1 MLYEFSSHHD
11 DTQQH
16 HGSGCKDNCERHTL
30 DDLQGKP
37 GGKDI
42 VPEQTECKDHKTNAE
57 PRPLDVVPTRAGMI
71 CYLAHD
77 DCEYPDGRMLEA
89 VIAKTRPEPKKQLAH
104 GANLNHAEDSRCNAD
119 EGLLDAAER
128 IKAAWRVVHIAEDFV
143 ILFLENLVQLHAIDS
158 STGEDGNQ
166 EMGKLVVDNADCSN
180 TGIVEP
186 CRLSAERFH
195 DKPETQVPAKPF
207 DSKNHHN
214 GQDKALSLPGIEMFK
229 NPAAVHTITF
239 RTHWHSQVP
248 SRFKQQ
254 SFGTC
259 HGGKLADAI
268 RQRQAYWQSGLFA
281 LQMHKYRYR
290 FMSSSS
296 CYDLIIP

>member
-1 MLYEFSSHHD
+1 MLYEFSNHHD
-11 DTQQH
+11 DAQEH
-16 HGSGCKDNCERHTL
+16 HGCGCKDNGECHTL
-30 DDLQGKP
+30 DDLQGEP
-37 GGKDI
+37 GRKDI

-57 PRPLDVVPTRAGMI
+57 PRALDIVPARAGMI

-104 GANLNHAEDSRCNAD
+104 SANLNHAEDSRCNAD

-166 EMGKLVVDNADCSN
+166 EMRKLVVDNADCSN

-214 GQDKALSLPGIEMFK
+214 GQDKALPLPGIEMFK
-229 NPAAVHTITF
+229 NHAVAHTITF
-239 RTHWHSQVP
+239 RTLWYVQVP

-254 SFGTC
+254 NFGTR
-259 HGGKLADAI
+259 HNGNLENAT
-268 RQRQAYWQSGLFA
+268 R
-281 LQMHKYRYR
+281 
-290 FMSSSS
+290 
-296 CYDLIIP
+296 

>member
-11 DTQQH
+11 DAQEH
-16 HGSGCKDNCERHTL
+16 HGCGCKDNGECHTL
-30 DDLQGKP
+30 DDLQGEP
-37 GGKDI
+37 GRKDI

-57 PRPLDVVPTRAGMI
+57 PRALDIAPARAGMI

-119 EGLLDAAER
+119 KGLLDAAER
-128 IKAAWRVVHIAEDFV
+128 IKATRCVVHIAENFV
-143 ILFLENLVQLHAIDS
+143 ILLLENLVQLHAVDS

-186 CRLSAERFH
+186 CRLSAESFH

-214 GQDKALSLPGIEMFK
+214 G
-229 NPAAVHTITF
+229 
-239 RTHWHSQVP
+239 
-248 SRFKQQ
+248 
-254 SFGTC
+254 
-259 HGGKLADAI
+259 
-268 RQRQAYWQSGLFA
+268 
-281 LQMHKYRYR
+281 
-290 FMSSSS
+290 
-296 CYDLIIP
+296 

>member
-1 MLYEFSSHHD
+1 MKWGHSTKILQYPSSFKDSFTSSKDKVLYEFSDHHD
-11 DTQQH
+11 DAQQH

-104 GANLNHAEDSRCNAD
+104 GANLNHAEDSWGNAD
-119 EGLLDAAER
+119 EGLLDAAKR

-229 NPAAVHTITF
+229 NHAVAHTITF
-239 RTHWHSQVP
+239 RTLWYVQVP

-254 SFGTC
+254 NFGTR
-259 HGGKLADAI
+259 HNGNLENAT
-268 RQRQAYWQSGLFA
+268 R
-281 LQMHKYRYR
+281 
-290 FMSSSS
+290 
-296 CYDLIIP
+296 

>member
-57 PRPLDVVPTRAGMI
+57 PRALDVVPARAGMI

-77 DCEYPDGRMLEA
+77 DCENPENRVLET

-128 IKAAWRVVHIAEDFV
+128 IKTAWRVVHIAEDFV

-158 STGEDGNQ
+158 GTGEDGNQ

-186 CRLSAERFH
+186 CRLSAESFH

-239 RTHWHSQVP
+239 RTHWYSQVP

-290 FMSSSS
+290 FMSAPPAM
-296 CYDLIIP
+296 I

>member
-1 MLYEFSSHHD
+1 MLYEFSNHHD
-11 DTQQH
+11 DAQEH
-16 HGSGCKDNCERHTL
+16 HGCGCKDNCERHTL
-30 DDLQGKP
+30 DDLQGEP
-37 GGKDI
+37 GRKDI
-42 VPEQTECKDHKTNAE
+42 VPEQTECKDHKADAE
-57 PRPLDVVPTRAGMI
+57 PRALDIVPARAGMI

-119 EGLLDAAER
+119 EGLLDAAKR
-128 IKAAWRVVHIAEDFV
+128 IKATRCVVHIAENFV
-143 ILFLENLVQLHAIDS
+143 ILFLENLVELHAIDS

-166 EMGKLVVDNADCSN
+166 EMGKLVVDNADCRN
-180 TGIVEP
+180 AGIVEP

-195 DKPETQVPAKPF
+195 DKPEAQVPAKPF

-229 NPAAVHTITF
+229 NHAAAHTITF
-239 RTHWHSQVP
+239 RTLWHSQVP

-268 RQRQAYWQSGLFA
+268 RQRQAYWQN
-281 LQMHKYRYR
+281 
-290 FMSSSS
+290 
-296 CYDLIIP
+296 

>member
-1 MLYEFSSHHD
+1 MLYEFSDHHD
-11 DTQQH
+11 DAQEH
-16 HGSGCKDNCERHTL
+16 HGCGCKDNRECHTL
-30 DDLQGKP
+30 DDLQGEP

-42 VPEQTECKDHKTNAE
+42 VPEQTECKDHKADAE
-57 PRPLDVVPTRAGMI
+57 PRALDVVPARAGMI

-104 GANLNHAEDSRCNAD
+104 GANLNHAEDSWGNAD
-119 EGLLDAAER
+119 EGLLDAAKR

-166 EMGKLVVDNADCSN
+166 KMGELMVDNTDCSN

-229 NPAAVHTITF
+229 NHAAAHTITF
-239 RTHWHSQVP
+239 RTLWYVQVP

-254 SFGTC
+254 NFGTR
-259 HGGKLADAI
+259 HNGNLENAT
-268 RQRQAYWQSGLFA
+268 R
-281 LQMHKYRYR
+281 
-290 FMSSSS
+290 
-296 CYDLIIP
+296 

>member
-42 VPEQTECKDHKTNAE
+42 VPEQTECKNHKANAE
-57 PRPLDVVPTRAGMI
+57 PRALDVVPARAGMI

-77 DCEYPDGRMLEA
+77 DCEYPDGWMLEA

-166 EMGKLVVDNADCSN
+166 EMGELMVDNTDCSN

-214 GQDKALSLPGIEMFK
+214 G
-229 NPAAVHTITF
+229 
-239 RTHWHSQVP
+239 
-248 SRFKQQ
+248 
-254 SFGTC
+254 
-259 HGGKLADAI
+259 
-268 RQRQAYWQSGLFA
+268 
-281 LQMHKYRYR
+281 
-290 FMSSSS
+290 
-296 CYDLIIP
+296 

>member
-1 MLYEFSSHHD
+1 MLYEFSNHHD
-11 DTQQH
+11 DAQEH
-16 HGSGCKDNCERHTL
+16 HGCGCKDNGECHTL
-30 DDLQGKP
+30 DNLQSKP

-42 VPEQTECKDHKTNAE
+42 IPEQTKCKDHKTNAE
-57 PRPLDVVPTRAGMI
+57 PRPLDVVFAWACMI

-77 DCEYPDGRMLEA
+77 DCENPESRVLET

-207 DSKNHHN
+207 NSKNHHN
-214 GQDKALSLPGIEMFK
+214 GQDKALPLPGIEMFK

-254 SFGTC
+254 SFGIC

-268 RQRQAYWQSGLFA
+268 RQRQAYWQA
-281 LQMHKYRYR
+281 
-290 FMSSSS
+290 
-296 CYDLIIP
+296 

>member
-1 MLYEFSSHHD
+1 MFYEFCSHHD
-11 DTQQH
+11 DTQEH
-16 HGSGCKDNCERHTL
+16 HGSGCKDNSERHTL

-42 VPEQTECKDHKTNAE
+42 VPEQTEGKDHKTNTE
-57 PRPLDVVPTRAGMI
+57 PGTLDVVFAWACMI
-71 CYLAHD
+71 RYLAHD
-77 DCEYPDGRMLEA
+77 DCENPDSWMLEA
-89 VIAKTRPEPKKQLAH
+89 VIAKTRPKPKKQLAH

>member
-1 MLYEFSSHHD
+1 MLYEFSNHHD
-11 DTQQH
+11 DAQEH
-16 HGSGCKDNCERHTL
+16 HGCGCKDNYECHTL

-42 VPEQTECKDHKTNAE
+42 VPEQTECKDHKADAE
-57 PRPLDVVPTRAGMI
+57 PRALDVVPARAGMI
-71 CYLAHD
+71 CYLAHN

-104 GANLNHAEDSRCNAD
+104 GANLNHAENSRCNAD

-128 IKAAWRVVHIAEDFV
+128 IKAAWRVVHIAENFV
-143 ILFLENLVQLHAIDS
+143 ILFLENLVELHAVDS

-166 EMGKLVVDNADCSN
+166 EMGELMVDNTDCRN
-180 TGIVEP
+180 AGIVEP
-186 CRLSAERFH
+186 CRLSAKRFH

-229 NPAAVHTITF
+229 NHAAAHTITF
-239 RTHWHSQVP
+239 LTLWYVQVP

-254 SFGTC
+254 NFGTC

-268 RQRQAYWQSGLFA
+268 RQRQAYWQA
-281 LQMHKYRYR
+281 
-290 FMSSSS
+290 
-296 CYDLIIP
+296 

>member
-1 MLYEFSSHHD
+1 MLYEFGSHHD
-11 DTQQH
+11 DAQEH
-16 HGSGCKDNCERHTL
+16 HGCGCKDNGECHTL
-30 DDLQGKP
+30 DDLQGEP
-37 GGKDI
+37 GRKDI
-42 VPEQTECKDHKTNAE
+42 VPEQTECKDHKADAE
-57 PRPLDVVPTRAGMI
+57 PRALDIVPARAGMI

-104 GANLNHAEDSRCNAD
+104 SANLNHAEDSWGNAD
-119 EGLLDAAER
+119 EGLLDAAKR
-128 IKAAWRVVHIAEDFV
+128 IKATRCVVHIAENFV

-166 EMGKLVVDNADCSN
+166 EMGKLVVDNADCRN
-180 TGIVEP
+180 AGIVEP

-195 DKPETQVPAKPF
+195 DKPETQGPAKPF

-229 NPAAVHTITF
+229 NHAVAHTITF
-239 RTHWHSQVP
+239 RTLWYVQVP

-254 SFGTC
+254 NFGTR
-259 HGGKLADAI
+259 HNGNLENAT
-268 RQRQAYWQSGLFA
+268 R
-281 LQMHKYRYR
+281 
-290 FMSSSS
+290 
-296 CYDLIIP
+296 

>member
-1 MLYEFSSHHD
+1 
-11 DTQQH
+11 
-16 HGSGCKDNCERHTL
+16 
-30 DDLQGKP
+30 
-37 GGKDI
+37 
-42 VPEQTECKDHKTNAE
+42 
-57 PRPLDVVPTRAGMI
+57 MI
-71 CYLAHD
+71 RYLAHD
-77 DCEYPDGRMLEA
+77 DCENPESRVLET

-158 STGEDGNQ
+158 STGEDGSQ

-186 CRLSAERFH
+186 GRLSAERFH

-239 RTHWHSQVP
+239 RTH
-248 SRFKQQ
+248 
-254 SFGTC
+254 
-259 HGGKLADAI
+259 
-268 RQRQAYWQSGLFA
+268 
-281 LQMHKYRYR
+281 
-290 FMSSSS
+290 
-296 CYDLIIP
+296 